1 MTIHLQPYRF
11 AVVAEWIVFH
21 PELSPTSVR
30 VFAALARYA
39 DGNAECWPAATT
51 LAERLNLSADTVRRS
66 LKQLETTGAI
76 EVTARY
82 DDDGSQR
89 SNLYRL
95 ATLAPLL
102 PEHDGTLFD
111 PDPLAT
117 LPSRPPGNAAGG
129 PSARVHNKREP
140 VNERTSS
147 AAVAALPPHAAQAV
161 SSAPQLTTNQRAN
174 AFMRAYWTWFESTHG
189 RKPVGVSA
197 VAFAKLVAPFIE
209 AGIPETALGA
219 AVKRMDAA
227 GTPLTRQTIDRE
239 LRGVRGRQPRDNVSA
254 ALAELKFD
262 ADGNLL

>member
-1 MTIHLQPYRF
+1 MTDDLQPYRF
-11 AVVAEWIVFH
+11 AVIPEWIVFH
-21 PELSPTSVR
+21 AALNGTSVR

-39 DGNAECWPAATT
+39 DAQQQCWPAAST
-51 LAERLNLSADTVRRS
+51 LGARLNLSADAVRRS
-66 LKQLETTGAI
+66 LKQLEVVGAI

-82 DDDGSQR
+82 DDTGSQR

-95 ATLAPLL
+95 ATLTPLVGAAPDTLFGEPPYAEMPEAPLGN
-102 PEHDGTLFD
+102 PAEG
-111 PDPLAT
+111 PLAET
-117 LPSRPPGNAAGG
+117 R
-129 PSARVHNKREP
+129 NKREP
-140 VNERTSS
+140 GNERTSS

-161 SSAPQLTTNQRAN
+161 SPASQLTTNQRAN
-174 AFMRAYWTWFESTHG
+174 RFMRAYWTWFEEEHG
-189 RKPVGVSA
+189 RKPVGLSA

-209 AGIPETALGA
+209 AGIPETALGK

-239 LRGVRGRQPRDNVSA
+239 LRGARGRQPRDNVSA